1 MPESERSPER
11 LAKEAQVLL
20 GGGTAST
27 ARTIGFASF
36 YILDRP
42 EVRARLRD
50 ELREVMA
57 DWPRRV
63 PSWVELEKV
72 PYLQAVIK
80 ESLRLSYG
88 VMHRLPRI
96 SPDLGIQY
104 GGFTIPPG
112 VCIAL
117 LCILVALLRVFLIY
131 CLIWAFGLQ
140 TPVGMSAYLMH
151 SDPKV
156 YPDPDQFIPE
166 RWLGAINPAMN
177 RNYVP
182 FCRGSRSCLG
192 MKCVYSSVASYRM
205 YYFLCVRS

>member
-42 EVRARLRD
+42 DVRARLRD

-96 SPDLGIQY
+96 SPDLRIQY
-104 GGFTIPPG
+104 GGLIIPPG

-117 LCILVALLRVFLIY
+117 HCTMIGIAT
-131 CLIWAFGLQ
+131 AS
-140 TPVGMSAYLMH
+140 P
-151 SDPKV
+151 
-156 YPDPDQFIPE
+156 
-166 RWLGAINPAMN
+166 
-177 RNYVP
+177 
-182 FCRGSRSCLG
+182 
-192 MKCVYSSVASYRM
+192 SSS
-205 YYFLCVRS
+205 

>member
-42 EVRARLRD
+42 RIRARLRD

-104 GGFTIPPG
+104 GEFTIPPG
-112 VCIAL
+112 VC
-117 LCILVALLRVFLIY
+117 LLR
-131 CLIWAFGLQ
+131 LQ
-140 TPVGMSAYLMH
+140 
-151 SDPKV
+151 
-156 YPDPDQFIPE
+156 
-166 RWLGAINPAMN
+166 
-177 RNYVP
+177 
-182 FCRGSRSCLG
+182 C
-192 MKCVYSSVASYRM
+192 YS
-205 YYFLCVRS
+205 